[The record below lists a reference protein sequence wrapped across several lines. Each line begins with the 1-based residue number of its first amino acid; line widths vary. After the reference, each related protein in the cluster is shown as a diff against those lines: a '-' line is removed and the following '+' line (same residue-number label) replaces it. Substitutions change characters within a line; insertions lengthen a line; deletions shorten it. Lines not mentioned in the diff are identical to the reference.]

1 MLIRFIILNEDDI
14 HKYSIILY
22 VVIGFTNKFLQKIV
36 YRLVVVAVVVSLIMW
51 VKLLVLD
58 HLSQMNLFYQM

>member
-22 VVIGFTNKFLQKIV
+22 VVIGFTNKFLQKNV

-58 HLSQMNLFYQM
+58 HLSQMNFFYQI

>member
-22 VVIGFTNKFLQKIV
+22 VVIGFTNKFLQKNV

>member
-22 VVIGFTNKFLQKIV
+22 VVIGFTNKFLQKNV

-58 HLSQMNLFYQM
+58 HLSQMNFFYQM